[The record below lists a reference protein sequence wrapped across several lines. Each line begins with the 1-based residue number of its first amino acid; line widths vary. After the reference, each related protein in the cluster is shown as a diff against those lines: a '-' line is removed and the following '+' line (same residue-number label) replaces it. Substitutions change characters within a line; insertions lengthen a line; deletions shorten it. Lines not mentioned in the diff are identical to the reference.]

1 MPAPAARDRLH
12 GTLDALILETL
23 SWGPRHGYAITRW
36 LRDSSADGILPQ
48 AQNPGIFSSVVAR
61 TDGDPDG
68 VGEALRAA
76 IWSVDRDQP
85 VWKIRSMASL
95 VDRDVAPKQF
105 TALLTGAFA
114 ILALVLAVIGV
125 YGVMSYAVAQRTRE
139 IGIRMALGAG
149 RQEVVRMVV
158 GRGLRIIALATGF
171 GVAAAW
177 AGARLLQSQL
187 FGVSATDLVTFI
199 AVPVTL
205 AAGAVLACW
214 APARRAARV
223 DPVIALQSE

>member
-1 MPAPAARDRLH
+1 
-12 GTLDALILETL
+12 
-23 SWGPRHGYAITRW
+23 
-36 LRDSSADGILPQ
+36 
-48 AQNPGIFSSVVAR
+48 
-61 TDGDPDG
+61 
-68 VGEALRAA
+68 
-76 IWSVDRDQP
+76 
-85 VWKIRSMASL
+85 
-95 VDRDVAPKQF
+95 
-105 TALLTGAFA
+105 
-114 ILALVLAVIGV
+114 
-125 YGVMSYAVAQRTRE
+125 
-139 IGIRMALGAG
+139 
-149 RQEVVRMVV
+149 MVV